1 MRYIQKLTRTASE
14 LLSKY
19 GNVSLIE
26 LQNKD
31 NNNDNS
37 NPLQTQ
43 IILPNLNQFQKEIN
57 EKKRKKKKNPQIHYN
72 NIVVH

>member
-1 MRYIQKLTRTASE
+1 MRYIEQLTRTASE

-19 GNVSLIE
+19 GNVSLVE

-37 NPLQTQ
+37 NPS
-43 IILPNLNQFQKEIN
+43 IS
-57 EKKRKKKKNPQIHYN
+57 KRN
-72 NIVVH
+72 